1 MSFVQNNTLFS
12 YKDLYSVQNS
22 DQVDCTTSAINSR
35 KNTCDT
41 ITDCKEGG
49 SYTTCSDCYKNEY
62 CTNKTYATNLQTH
75 SQKYLGK
82 NQEYNDMS
90 QIYNSEYIKS
100 VNLMVGIIG
109 VLSFIFYNK

>member
-22 DQVDCTTSAINSR
+22 ENHGCSVSDIEGRTCNPSAS
-35 KNTCDT
+35 
-41 ITDCKEGG
+41 CKEGG
-49 SYTTCSDCYKNEY
+49 SYTTCDDCYKNEY
-62 CTNKTYATNLQTH
+62 CTNKTYATQLQTH

>member
-12 YKDLYSVQNS
+12 HKDLYSVKYS
-22 DQVDCTTSAINSR
+22 DSGVICPGSPPA
-35 KNTCDT
+35 TCDT
-41 ITDCKEGG
+41 KCVVGTYDDCNN
-49 SYTTCSDCYKNEY
+49 CYANEY
-62 CTNKTYATNLQTH
+62 CTNKTYATQLQTH

>member
-12 YKDLYSVQNS
+12 YNDLYSVKYS
-22 DQVDCTTSAINSR
+22 DSGVNCPNPPTTNCVSSTCNGPSNTGGCTV
-35 KNTCDT
+35 
-41 ITDCKEGG
+41 
-49 SYTTCSDCYKNEY
+49 CYNEEY
-62 CTNKTYATNLQTH
+62 CKNKNYATQLQTH

>member
-22 DQVDCTTSAINSR
+22 DNSV
-35 KNTCDT
+35 TCRSSISCVT
-41 ITDCKEGG
+41 TDCNG
-49 SYTTCSDCYKNEY
+49 TTNAGCTNCYNQEY
-62 CTNKTYATNLQTH
+62 CTNKTYANQLQTH

>member
-12 YKDLYSVQNS
+12 HKDLYSVKYS
-22 DQVDCTTSAINSR
+22 DGVNCSLIQGNACVIGNCDGSDNTGCTKCYNQDYCVN
-35 KNTCDT
+35 KN
-41 ITDCKEGG
+41 
-49 SYTTCSDCYKNEY
+49 
-62 CTNKTYATNLQTH
+62 YATQLQTH